1 MLQKVQVW
9 TSKSTLTYL
18 EVWGH
23 FQLSG
28 WCVTSPFLMAVNLWK
43 RVLNQ
48 SSLIILSG
56 NRFQI
61 CIKTLISVTAFDY
74 QYKGHFRKKYER
86 EKWYN
91 SFHTLSILKKRSSY
105 KHKKITNLVHAF
117 GTECNTFQAWS
128 TLAKALS
135 TFIFCKLSTDDT
147 LARCYCNV
155 KG

>member
-74 QYKGHFRKKYER
+74 QYKGYFRKKYER

-105 KHKKITNLVHAF
+105 KHKKNYKPCPCIWHRMQYFPGLIHT
-117 GTECNTFQAWS
+117 GQS
-128 TLAKALS
+128 TLDIHILQAFHRWYIGEVL
-135 TFIFCKLSTDDT
+135 L
-147 LARCYCNV
+147 
-155 KG
+155 

>member
-1 MLQKVQVW
+1 MHFPLLILSINTILSQEPQHIRYQISSFSIFF
-9 TSKSTLTYL
+9 TILCYRRFRYGPQNQHRTYL

-74 QYKGHFRKKYER
+74 QYKGYFRKKYER

-105 KHKKITNLVHAF
+105 KH
-117 GTECNTFQAWS
+117 
-128 TLAKALS
+128 
-135 TFIFCKLSTDDT
+135 
-147 LARCYCNV
+147 
-155 KG
+155 